1 MANKSNELKEIKVKN
16 GVVIAKRLNVRESGS
31 SKANIIKVIDEGEK
45 LQVYIGSKTKWYEVI
60 TSDGTHGYCMKEFV
74 EVEK

>member
-1 MANKSNELKEIKVKN
+1 MASEKSEIKVRN
-16 GVVIAKRLNVRESGS
+16 GKVIAKRLNIRSSGS
-31 SKANIIKVIDEGEK
+31 MKADVLKIVNEGEK
-45 LQVYIGSKTKWYEVI
+45 LQVYMGSRTKWYEVI